1 MEKTFPA
8 PLSIPC
14 KHGQNSL
21 FESGND
27 TASEFLST
35 LANERVS
42 GGEWRGVE
50 WAKRVAWLEN

>member
-1 MEKTFPA
+1 MDRTVFLRVA
-8 PLSIPC
+8 
-14 KHGQNSL
+14 NY
-21 FESGND
+21 

-50 WAKRVAWLEN
+50 GSGGGVEWAKRVVWLEN